1 MNLGFCCESRQFVES
16 ASVVVGRGG
25 GGRRRRR
32 VFLAERYCS
41 RKNEEYEVV
50 KLKDVRN
57 RRMSC
62 SKDDLVDHSKLTC

>member
-1 MNLGFCCESRQFVES
+1 LNVGFCCESRHFVES
-16 ASVVVGRGG
+16 ASVVVRRVGE
-25 GGRRRRR
+25 RRRRR

-62 SKDDLVDHSKLTC
+62 SKDELVDHYKLTC

>member
-1 MNLGFCCESRQFVES
+1 
-16 ASVVVGRGG
+16 
-25 GGRRRRR
+25 

-41 RKNEEYEVV
+41 RKDEEYEVV

-62 SKDDLVDHSKLTC
+62 SKDELVGHNKLTCWFQVTTERYVRTCFTAGVNWAL